1 MRPGG
6 ARDGHHLLQQG
17 AVKLIA
23 GAEVRCGNGREG
35 RMSRLNV
42 RKNPGKVVLERAEG
56 VASCL
61 PVRLTSFAEGMQHFI
76 LAPHES

>member
-1 MRPGG
+1 MRPRR

-23 GAEVRCGNGREG
+23 EAEVRCANGREG
-35 RMSRLNV
+35 RMSRLHL

-61 PVRLTSFAEGMQHFI
+61 RVWLTSFAEGTQHLI